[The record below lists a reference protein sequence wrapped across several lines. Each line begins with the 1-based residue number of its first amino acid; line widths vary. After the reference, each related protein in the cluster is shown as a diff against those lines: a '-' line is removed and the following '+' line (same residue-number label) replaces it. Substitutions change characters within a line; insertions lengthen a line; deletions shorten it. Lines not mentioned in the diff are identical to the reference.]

1 MQECISGGLGGAP
14 IHSSKGA
21 SVFALGKG
29 ALIDSAWQGTL
40 LDFPKFNCQRLF
52 SGCPCYVR
60 SAEGEA

>member
-1 MQECISGGLGGAP
+1 M
-14 IHSSKGA
+14 
-21 SVFALGKG
+21 FALGKG